1 MIKRIYFLT
10 SEIVPFAES
19 YQLASFSKEIPII
32 FNERKYDFRLMMP
45 KYSFISERRY
55 ILREV
60 IRLRDMD
67 LKYQN
72 EAVIA
77 SVKSAFIPNTKV
89 QVYFLEHD
97 EYYNNE
103 IPELY
108 KEEPA
113 SEFNNNA
120 LRFGYFGSAALTTL
134 NYLRW
139 KPEVIVL
146 NDWQMSLIPLI
157 IKSGLLDNTYFE
169 GVKILQI
176 IHSKNRYSK
185 YRLSDYQRIGLANL
199 DEELIEKGKKL
210 DCVAAAHVAS
220 DHTLLIDTENKLL
233 ETYNADPM
241 FKQLFAKGRSKIST
255 YVVKDESPEEWQN
268 LADEIIKIVG
278 QL

>member
-19 YQLASFSKEIPII
+19 YQLATFSKEIPIV

-67 LKYQN
+67 LRYQN
-72 EAVIA
+72 KTIKA

-97 EYYNNE
+97 DYYSNE
-103 IPELY
+103 APDLY
-108 KEEPA
+108 EESD
-113 SEFNNNA
+113 SEFGHNA
-120 LRFGYFGSAALTTL
+120 LRFGYFASAALTTL

-139 KPEVIVL
+139 KPEVIIL
-146 NDWQMSLIPLI
+146 NDWQMSLIPLM
-157 IKSGLLDNTYFE
+157 IKSGLLDNSYFND
-169 GVKILQI
+169 VKILQI
-176 IHSKNRYSK
+176 LHSKSP
-185 YRLSDYQRIGLANL
+185 LSNYLLDDYKKIGLTDL
-199 DEELIEKGKKL
+199 DSDLIGKNKKMN
-210 DCVAAAHVAS
+210 CVAAANKLS
-220 DHTLLIDTENKLL
+220 DHTLLINTDKDL
-233 ETYNADPM
+233 EKSYTADSVFKNLFGKDKSKVSTYNL
-241 FKQLFAKGRSKIST
+241 KS
-255 YVVKDESPEEWQN
+255 ESPEEWQN
-268 LADEIIKIVG
+268 LADEIIKIVE

>member
-1 MIKRIYFLT
+1 MVKRIYFLT

-19 YQLASFSKEIPII
+19 YGLANFSKEIPIV

-67 LKYQN
+67 LKLHN
-72 EAVIA
+72 ETTKA

-97 EYYNNE
+97 EFYSKETN
-103 IPELY
+103 ELY
-108 KEEPA
+108 KESD
-113 SEFNNNA
+113 SEFGHNA
-120 LRFGYFGSAALTTL
+120 LRFAYFASAALTTL

-139 KPEVIVL
+139 KPEVIIL
-146 NDWQMSLIPLI
+146 NDWQMSMIPLL
-157 IKSGLLDNTYFE
+157 IKSDMLDNSFFE

-176 IHSKNRYSK
+176 LHSKSPLSK
-185 YRLSDYQRIGLANL
+185 YSLTDYKRIGLTNL
-199 DEELIEKGKKL
+199 DVDLVSKNKTV
-210 DCVAAAHVAS
+210 DCVAAAFKLS
-220 DHTLLIDTENKLL
+220 DHTLFINLDQDLKESYL
-233 ETYNADPM
+233 ADST
-241 FKQLFAKGRSKIST
+241 FKQLFKSDKSKISS
-255 YVVKDESPEEWQN
+255 YNLKNESSQEWQN
-268 LADEIIKIVG
+268 LADEIIKIVE

>member
-19 YQLASFSKEIPII
+19 YQLASFSKAIPIV

-67 LKYQN
+67 LQHQN
-72 EAVIA
+72 NTIKA

-97 EYYNNE
+97 GYYSNDA
-103 IPELY
+103 PDLY
-108 KEEPA
+108 QESD
-113 SEFNNNA
+113 SEFGHNA
-120 LRFGYFGSAALTTL
+120 LRFGYYASAALTTL

-139 KPEVIVL
+139 KPEVIIL
-146 NDWQMSLIPLI
+146 NDWQMSLIPLM
-157 IKSGLLDNTYFE
+157 IKSGILDNSYFD

-176 IHSKNRYSK
+176 LHSKSPLSNYL
-185 YRLSDYQRIGLANL
+185 LSDYKKIGLTNL
-199 DEELIEKGKKL
+199 DSDLIGKSKKM
-210 DCVAAAHVAS
+210 DCVAAAFKLS
-220 DHTLLIDTENKLL
+220 DHTLLINTGKDL
-233 ETYNADPM
+233 EKSFMTNPVL
-241 FKQLFAKGRSKIST
+241 KNLFGSEKSRIST
-255 YVVKDESPEEWQN
+255 YNLKSESPEEWHN
-268 LADEIIKIVG
+268 LADEIIKIVD

>member
-19 YQLASFSKEIPII
+19 YHLATFSKEIPVV

-67 LKYQN
+67 LQYQN
-72 EAVIA
+72 ETIKA

-89 QVYFLEHD
+89 QVYFLEH
-97 EYYNNE
+97 ENYYSDDAAD
-103 IPELY
+103 LY
-108 KEEPA
+108 KESDSGP
-113 SEFNNNA
+113 SRNA
-120 LRFGYFGSAALTTL
+120 LRFGYFASAALTTL

-139 KPEVIVL
+139 KPEVVIL

-157 IKSGLLDNTYFE
+157 IKSGLLDNSYFDD
-169 GVKILQI
+169 VKILQI
-176 IHSKNRYSK
+176 LHSKSP
-185 YRLSDYQRIGLANL
+185 LSSYPVEDYKRIGLTDL
-199 DEELIEKGKKL
+199 DTELIGKNKKI
-210 DCVAAAHVAS
+210 DCVAAANKLS
-220 DHTLLIDTENKLL
+220 DHTLLINTHKDL
-233 ETYNADPM
+233 EKAYLADPVY
-241 FKQLFAKGRSKIST
+241 KNLFSKDKSKIST
-255 YVVKDESPEEWQN
+255 YNLKSESPEEWQN
-268 LADEIIKIVG
+268 LADEIIKIVE